1 MPVSRWLPSF
11 ARLDTC
17 VTNGGEVFLHRRSVQ
32 IALLVLCIVLA
43 FFVEIPRLVDESQ
56 NKLVKKPP
64 YTASGRALNLHK
76 ELTIADL
83 HADSLLWGRDLL
95 ARSADG
101 HVDIPRLADGNV
113 ALQVFSLPTKSPHG
127 LNIESND
134 DKSDDIFWLAI
145 VERWPPATWTSLTQ
159 RALYQA
165 RRLHRFARGSE
176 GGFVVIESSADLS
189 SYLERRRLNSR
200 LTAGLLS
207 IEGAH
212 ALDGKLENL
221 DVLYRA
227 GYRMMSPSHFFDND
241 IGGSSAGV
249 HKTGLTDQG
258 REWVRQ
264 MEARRMIVDLAHASA
279 KTIDDVLAIAK
290 RPLVVS
296 HTGVKGT
303 CDNNRNLSDDQIR
316 AVAAKGGLI
325 GIGYWDTATCGT
337 DARAIV
343 KAMRYVSD
351 RVGMEH
357 VALGSDFDGAIT
369 APFDT
374 TGLVEITDA
383 MLEAGYSEQEVRMIM
398 GENAM
403 KFLAANLPEK

>member
-1 MPVSRWLPSF
+1 MLNRGGFVRKLVPVIL
-11 ARLDTC
+11 
-17 VTNGGEVFLHRRSVQ
+17 V
-32 IALLVLCIVLA
+32 VLCLVVAFFSGISRIVDEHENKVLA
-43 FFVEIPRLVDESQ
+43 
-56 NKLVKKPP
+56 KPP
-64 YTASGRALNLHK
+64 YRNSVSGRALNLHQQ
-76 ELTIADL
+76 LTIADL

-95 ARSADG
+95 ERSSYG

-127 LNIESND
+127 LNIETND
-134 DKSDDIFWLAI
+134 DKSDDIYWLAL
-145 VERWPPATWTSLTQ
+145 VERWPPRTWESLTA
-159 RALYQA
+159 RAVYQA
-165 RRLHRFARGSE
+165 QRLHDAAMASRGS
-176 GGFVVIESSADLS
+176 FTLIESSSQLA
-189 SYLERRRLNSR
+189 SYLERRRENGR
-200 LTAGLLS
+200 MTAGLLS

-221 DVLYRA
+221 DVLYNA

-249 HKTGLTDQG
+249 DKTGLTEKG

-264 MEARRMIVDLAHASA
+264 MEARHMIVDLAHASP
-279 KTIDDVLAIAK
+279 KTIDDVLAMAT
-290 RPLVVS
+290 RPVVVS

-343 KAMRYVSD
+343 RAMKYVSD
-351 RVGMEH
+351 RVGAEH
-357 VALGSDFDGAIT
+357 VALGSDFDGAVT
-369 APFDT
+369 TPFDT
-374 TGLVEITDA
+374 TGVVEITAA
-383 MLEAGYSEQEVRMIM
+383 MMDAGYSEEEIRMIM
-398 GENAM
+398 GENVV
-403 KFLAANLPEK
+403 KFLEANLPER

>member
-1 MPVSRWLPSF
+1 MR
-11 ARLDTC
+11 
-17 VTNGGEVFLHRRSVQ
+17 GRSVQ
-32 IALLVLCIVLA
+32 ITLLVLCIVAALFIA
-43 FFVEIPRLVDESQ
+43 IPPLVDERE
-56 NKLVKKPP
+56 NKLLKKPP
-64 YTASGRALNLHK
+64 YMASERALTLHR

-95 ARSADG
+95 ERSAYG

-127 LNIESND
+127 LNIESNE
-134 DKSDDIFWLAI
+134 DKNDDIFWLAI
-145 VERWPPATWTSLTQ
+145 ADRWPLATWNSLTE

-165 RRLHRFARGSE
+165 RRLHQFALGSR
-176 GGFVVIESSADLS
+176 GGFVVIESAADLS
-189 SYLERRRLNSR
+189 RYLGRRRLNDK

-212 ALDGKLENL
+212 ALDGNLENL

-227 GYRMMSPSHFFDND
+227 GYRMMAPSHFFDND
-241 IGGSSAGV
+241 IGGSAAGV
-249 HKTGLTDQG
+249 HKTGLTAKG

-264 MEARRMIVDLAHASA
+264 MEARHMIVDLAHASA
-279 KTIDDVLAIAK
+279 KTIEDVLAIAN

-351 RVGMEH
+351 RVGVEH
-357 VALGSDFDGAIT
+357 VALGSDFDGAVT

-374 TGLVEITDA
+374 TGVVEITDA
-383 MLEAGYSEQEVRMIM
+383 MLEAGYSEQEIRMVM
-398 GENAM
+398 GENAVR
-403 KFLAANLPEK
+403 FLEANLPEK

>member
-1 MPVSRWLPSF
+1 MFS
-11 ARLDTC
+11 
-17 VTNGGEVFLHRRSVQ
+17 VTRNPGGIVHRRPVQ
-32 IALLVLCIVLA
+32 IAVLVFCIVVA
-43 FFVEIPRLVDESQ
+43 FFIAIPRLVDENQ
-56 NKLVKKPP
+56 NKVLTKPP
-64 YTASGRALNLHK
+64 YSASERALNLHK
-76 ELTIADL
+76 QLTIVDL

-95 ARSADG
+95 ERSTYG
-101 HVDIPRLADGNV
+101 HVDIPRLSDGNV

-127 LNIESND
+127 LNIESNE
-134 DKSDDIFWLAI
+134 DKSDDIFWLTL
-145 VERWPPATWTSLTQ
+145 VDRWPPATWRSLTA

-165 RRLHRFARGSE
+165 RRLHQFATGSR
-176 GGFVVIESSADLS
+176 GGFVVIGSSADLS
-189 SYLERRRLNSR
+189 SYLERRRSNGR
-200 LTAGLLS
+200 ITAGLLS

-241 IGGSSAGV
+241 IGGSAAGV
-249 HKTGLTDQG
+249 HKTGLTEKG

-264 MEARRMIVDLAHASA
+264 MEARRMIIDLAHASPQ
-279 KTIDDVLAIAK
+279 TIADVLAIAT

-303 CDNNRNLSDDQIR
+303 CDNNRNLTDDQML
-316 AVAAKGGLI
+316 AVAARGGLI

-343 KAMRYVSD
+343 KAMRYLSD
-351 RVGMEH
+351 RVGAEH
-357 VALGSDFDGAIT
+357 VTLGSDFDGAIT

-374 TGLVEITDA
+374 TGLVEITEA
-383 MLEAGYSEQEVRMIM
+383 MLQAGYSEREIRMIM
-398 GENAM
+398 GENAIA
-403 KFLAANLPEK
+403 FLKANLPEK

>member
-1 MPVSRWLPSF
+1 L
-11 ARLDTC
+11 
-17 VTNGGEVFLHRRSVQ
+17 RRKSVQ
-32 IALLVLCIVLA
+32 VILPVLFIVVA
-43 FFVEIPRLVDESQ
+43 FFLTIPRLVDEQQ

-64 YTASGRALNLHK
+64 YPASQRALNLHK
-76 ELTIADL
+76 ELIIADL

-95 ARSADG
+95 ERSVYG

-127 LNIESND
+127 LNIESNE
-134 DKSDDIFWLAI
+134 DKNDDIFWLA
-145 VERWPPATWTSLTQ
+145 VVDRWPPKTWTSLTE

-165 RRLHRFARGSE
+165 RRLHRFASGSR
-176 GGFVVIESSADLS
+176 GGFVVIESAADLS
-189 SYLERRRLNSR
+189 NYMQRRHRNGR

-212 ALDGKLENL
+212 ALDGNLENL

-241 IGGSSAGV
+241 VGGSSAGV
-249 HKTGLTDQG
+249 HKTGLTEKG

-264 MEARRMIVDLAHASA
+264 MESRHMIIDLAHASA
-279 KTIDDVLAIAK
+279 KTIEDVLATAT
-290 RPLVVS
+290 RPVVIS
-296 HTGVKGT
+296 HAGVKGT

-325 GIGYWDTATCGT
+325 GIGYWDTATCGN
-337 DARAIV
+337 DARAVAQAI
-343 KAMRYVSD
+343 RYVSD
-351 RVGMEH
+351 RVGAEH
-357 VALGSDFDGAIT
+357 VALGSDFDGAVT
-369 APFDT
+369 TPFDT

-383 MLEAGYSEQEVRMIM
+383 MLEAGFSEQDIRMIM
-398 GENAM
+398 GENVM
-403 KFLAANLPEK
+403 KFLQANLPEK

>member
-1 MPVSRWLPSF
+1 MR
-11 ARLDTC
+11 
-17 VTNGGEVFLHRRSVQ
+17 RRSVQ
-32 IALLVLCIVLA
+32 ITLLVLCIVAALFIA
-43 FFVEIPRLVDESQ
+43 IPPLVDERE
-56 NKLVKKPP
+56 NKLLKKPP
-64 YTASGRALNLHK
+64 YTASERALKLHQ

-95 ARSADG
+95 ERSTYG

-127 LNIESND
+127 LNIESNE
-134 DKSDDIFWLAI
+134 DKNDDIFWLAI
-145 VERWPPATWTSLTQ
+145 ADRWPPVTWNSLTE

-165 RRLHRFARGSE
+165 RRLHQFARGSR
-176 GGFVVIESSADLS
+176 GGFVVIESSSDLS
-189 SYLERRRLNSR
+189 RYLDRRRLNGK

-241 IGGSSAGV
+241 IGGSAAGV
-249 HKTGLTDQG
+249 HKTGLTEKG

-264 MEARRMIVDLAHASA
+264 MEARHMIVDLAHASA
-279 KTIDDVLAIAK
+279 KTIEDVLAIAN
-290 RPLVVS
+290 RPPVVS

-303 CDNNRNLSDDQIR
+303 CNNNRNLSDDQIR

-325 GIGYWDTATCGT
+325 GIGYWDTASCGS

-343 KAMRYVSD
+343 KAMRYVSA
-351 RVGMEH
+351 RVGVEH

-374 TGLVEITDA
+374 TGVVEITDA
-383 MLEAGYSEQEVRMIM
+383 MLEAGYSEQEIRMIM
-398 GENAM
+398 GENAVR
-403 KFLAANLPEK
+403 FLEANLPEK

>member
-1 MPVSRWLPSF
+1 MRTRLVSIVL
-11 ARLDTC
+11 
-17 VTNGGEVFLHRRSVQ
+17 V
-32 IALLVLCIVLA
+32 VLCIAIA
-43 FFVEIPRLVDESQ
+43 FFAEIPRLVDESQ
-56 NKLVKKPP
+56 NKVFAKPP
-64 YTASGRALNLHK
+64 YTASDRALTLHK
-76 ELTIADL
+76 QLTIADL

-95 ARSADG
+95 ERSTDG

-127 LNIESND
+127 LNIESNE
-134 DKSDDIFWLAI
+134 DKNDDIFWLAV
-145 VERWPPATWTSLTQ
+145 VERWPPATWKSLTA

-165 RRLHRFARGSE
+165 RRLHAFAGGSR
-176 GGFVVIESSADLS
+176 GGFVVIESAADLS
-189 SYLERRRLNSR
+189 NYLERRRTNGR
-200 LTAGLLS
+200 ITAGLLS

-241 IGGSSAGV
+241 IGGSAAGV
-249 HKTGLTDQG
+249 HKTGLTEKG
-258 REWVRQ
+258 RELVRQ
-264 MEARRMIVDLAHASA
+264 MEARHMIVDLAHASPR
-279 KTIDDVLAIAK
+279 TIEDVLAIAT

-303 CDNNRNLSDDQIR
+303 CDNNRNVTDDQIR

-351 RVGMEH
+351 RVGVEH
-357 VALGSDFDGAIT
+357 VALGSDFDGAVT
-369 APFDT
+369 EPFDT
-374 TGLVEITDA
+374 TGLVEITEA
-383 MLEAGYSEQEVRMIM
+383 MLNAGYSEQEIRMIM
-398 GENAM
+398 GENVVR
-403 KFLAANLPEK
+403 FLKESLPAK

>member
-1 MPVSRWLPSF
+1 VGRPW
-11 ARLDTC
+11 
-17 VTNGGEVFLHRRSVQ
+17 VQ
-32 IALLVLCIVLA
+32 GMVLA
-43 FFVEIPRLVDESQ
+43 ICIAVAFFTEIPRLVEQ
-56 NKLVKKPP
+56 RENKLIRRPP
-64 YTASGRALNLHK
+64 YSASTRAIDLHK
-76 ELTIADL
+76 KLMIVDL

-95 ARSADG
+95 ERGDYG
-101 HVDIPRLADGNV
+101 QVDIPRLADGNV

-145 VERWPPATWTSLTQ
+145 SERWPPRTWNSLTE

-165 RRLHRFARGSE
+165 RRLHEFARGSV
-176 GGFVVIESSADLS
+176 GGFVVIESVADLS
-189 SYLERRRLNSR
+189 SYLERRRSNRR

-212 ALDGKLENL
+212 ALEGKLENL

-227 GYRMMSPSHFFDND
+227 GYRMMSPSYFFDND

-249 HKTGLTDQG
+249 HKTGLTEKG

-264 MEARRMIVDLAHASA
+264 MEARHMIVDLAHASA
-279 KTIDDVLAIAK
+279 KTTEDVLAMAI
-290 RPLVVS
+290 RPVVVS

-303 CDNNRNLSDDQIR
+303 CDNNRNLSDDEIR

-325 GIGYWDTATCGT
+325 GIGYWETATCGT

-343 KAMRYVSD
+343 KAMRYASD
-351 RVGMEH
+351 RVGVEH

-374 TGLVEITDA
+374 TGVVEITDA
-383 MLEAGYSEQEVRMIM
+383 LLEAGYSEQDIRMIM
-398 GENAM
+398 GENTLR
-403 KFLAANLPEK
+403 FLQANLPEK

>member
-1 MPVSRWLPSF
+1 VL
-11 ARLDTC
+11 
-17 VTNGGEVFLHRRSVQ
+17 RRSVP
-32 IALLVLCIVLA
+32 IVLLVLCIAAVC
-43 FFVEIPRLVDESQ
+43 FFEIPAQLDEHQ

-64 YTASGRALNLHK
+64 YSVSEPALRLHR

-95 ARSADG
+95 ARDLDG

-113 ALQVFSLPTKSPHG
+113 ALQVFSLPTKTPRG

-134 DKSDDIFWLAI
+134 DKSDDIYWLAI
-145 VERWPPATWTSLTQ
+145 VQRWPLATWNSLTE

-165 RRLHRFARGSE
+165 RRLHQFARGSM
-176 GGFVVIESSADLS
+176 GGFVVIESAADLS
-189 SYLERRRLNSR
+189 SYLQRRQLNR
-200 LTAGLLS
+200 QLTAGLLS

-212 ALDGKLENL
+212 ALDGNLEKL

-249 HKTGLTDQG
+249 QKIGLTEKG

-264 MEARRMIVDLAHASA
+264 MEARHMIIDLSHASA
-279 KTIDDVLAIAK
+279 KTIEDVLAMAT
-290 RPLVVS
+290 RPVVVS

-325 GIGYWDTATCGT
+325 GIGYWQIASCGT

-343 KAMRYVSD
+343 KAMRYVSAQ
-351 RVGMEH
+351 VGVEH

-374 TGLVEITDA
+374 TGLALITEA
-383 MLEAGYSEQEVRMIM
+383 MLEAGYSEREIRMIM
-398 GENAM
+398 GENVM

>member
-1 MPVSRWLPSF
+1 VR
-11 ARLDTC
+11 
-17 VTNGGEVFLHRRSVQ
+17 RRSVQ
-32 IALLVLCIVLA
+32 ITLLVLCILA
-43 FFVEIPRLVDESQ
+43 AFLIAIPPLVDERQ
-56 NKLVKKPP
+56 NKLLKKPP
-64 YTASGRALNLHK
+64 YTASERALKLHK

-95 ARSADG
+95 ERSTYG

-127 LNIESND
+127 LNIESNEG
-134 DKSDDIFWLAI
+134 KNDDIFWLAI
-145 VERWPPATWTSLTQ
+145 VDRWPPATWNGLTE

-165 RRLHRFARGSE
+165 RRLHQFALGSR
-176 GGFVVIESSADLS
+176 GGFVLIESSADLS
-189 SYLERRRLNSR
+189 SYLERRRLNGK

-241 IGGSSAGV
+241 IGGSAAGV
-249 HKTGLTDQG
+249 HKTGLTEKG

-264 MEARRMIVDLAHASA
+264 MEARHMIVDLAHASA
-279 KTIDDVLAIAK
+279 KTIEDVLAIAK

-325 GIGYWDTATCGT
+325 GMGYWDTATCGT

-351 RVGMEH
+351 RVGGEH

-374 TGLVEITDA
+374 TGVVEITDA
-383 MLEAGYSEQEVRMIM
+383 MLEAGYSEQEIRMIM
-398 GENAM
+398 GENVVR
-403 KFLAANLPEK
+403 FLEANLPEK

>member
-1 MPVSRWLPSF
+1 L
-11 ARLDTC
+11 
-17 VTNGGEVFLHRRSVQ
+17 RRKSGQ
-32 IALLVLCIVLA
+32 IILLVLFIVVA
-43 FFVEIPRLVDESQ
+43 FFLTIPRLVDEQQ
-56 NKLVKKPP
+56 NKLEKKPP
-64 YTASGRALNLHK
+64 YAASQRALNLHK

-95 ARSADG
+95 ERSVYG

-113 ALQVFSLPTKSPHG
+113 ALQMFSLPTKSPRG
-127 LNIESND
+127 LNIESNE
-134 DKSDDIFWLAI
+134 DKNDDIFWLA
-145 VERWPPATWTSLTQ
+145 VVDRWPPKTWTSLTE

-165 RRLHRFARGSE
+165 RRLHRFASGSR
-176 GGFVVIESSADLS
+176 GGFVVIESAADLS
-189 SYLERRRLNSR
+189 NYMQRRHRNGR

-212 ALDGKLENL
+212 ALDGNLENL

-249 HKTGLTDQG
+249 HKIGLTEKG

-264 MEARRMIVDLAHASA
+264 MESRRMIIDLAHASA
-279 KTIDDVLAIAK
+279 KTIEDVLAIAT
-290 RPLVVS
+290 RPVLVS
-296 HTGVKGT
+296 HTGIKGT

-325 GIGYWDTATCGT
+325 GIGYWDTATCGN

-351 RVGMEH
+351 RVGVEH
-357 VALGSDFDGAIT
+357 VALGSDFDGAVT

-383 MLEAGYSEQEVRMIM
+383 MLQEGYSEQEIRMIM
-398 GENAM
+398 GENAVR
-403 KFLAANLPEK
+403 FLHANLPEN

>member
-1 MPVSRWLPSF
+1 MR
-11 ARLDTC
+11 
-17 VTNGGEVFLHRRSVQ
+17 RRSVQ
-32 IALLVLCIVLA
+32 VTLLVLCIGA
-43 FFVEIPRLVDESQ
+43 TFFIAIPPLVDERE
-56 NKLVKKPP
+56 NKLLKKPP
-64 YTASGRALNLHK
+64 YTASDRALKLHK

-95 ARSADG
+95 ERSTYG
-101 HVDIPRLADGNV
+101 HVDIPRLADTNV

-127 LNIESND
+127 LNIESNE

-145 VERWPPATWTSLTQ
+145 ADRWPPATWNSLTE

-165 RRLHRFARGSE
+165 RRLHQFARGSR

-189 SYLERRRLNSR
+189 SYLERRRLNGK

-241 IGGSSAGV
+241 IGGSAAGV
-249 HKTGLTDQG
+249 HKTGLTEKG

-264 MEARRMIVDLAHASA
+264 MEARHMIVDLAHASA
-279 KTIDDVLAIAK
+279 KTMEDVLAIAN

-303 CDNNRNLSDDQIR
+303 CNNNRNLSDDEIR

-325 GIGYWDTATCGT
+325 GIGYWDTASCGS
-337 DARAIV
+337 DAGAIV
-343 KAMRYVSD
+343 KAMRYVSA
-351 RVGMEH
+351 RVGVEH

-374 TGLVEITDA
+374 TGVVEITDA
-383 MLEAGYSEQEVRMIM
+383 MLEAGYSEQEIRMIM
-398 GENAM
+398 GENAVR
-403 KFLAANLPEK
+403 FLEANLPEK

>member
-1 MPVSRWLPSF
+1 V
-11 ARLDTC
+11 
-17 VTNGGEVFLHRRSVQ
+17 RRRPVQ
-32 IALLVLCIVLA
+32 IALFVLCIVVV
-43 FFVEIPRLVDESQ
+43 FFLTIPRLVDEDQ
-56 NKLVKKPP
+56 NKVVKKPP
-64 YTASGRALNLHK
+64 YAASARALQLHK
-76 ELTIADL
+76 QLTIADL

-95 ARSADG
+95 ERSAYG

-113 ALQVFSLPTKSPHG
+113 ALQVFSLPTKSPAG
-127 LNIESND
+127 LNIESNL
-134 DKSDDIFWLAI
+134 DKNDQIFWLAI
-145 VERWPPATWTSLTQ
+145 VDRWPPATWNSLTE

-165 RRLHRFARGSE
+165 RRLHRFAGGSH
-176 GGFVVIESSADLS
+176 GGFVVIESAADLS
-189 SYLERRRLNSR
+189 SYLERRRLNGR

-249 HKTGLTDQG
+249 HKTGLTDKG

-264 MEARRMIVDLAHASA
+264 MEARHMIVDLAHASSR
-279 KTIDDVLAIAK
+279 TIDDVLAIAN
-290 RPLVVS
+290 RPVVVS

-303 CDNNRNLSDDQIR
+303 CNNNRNLSDDQIR

-351 RVGMEH
+351 RVGVEH
-357 VALGSDFDGAIT
+357 VALGSDFDGATT
-369 APFDT
+369 APFDA

-383 MLEAGYSEQEVRMIM
+383 MLEAGYSEQEIRAIM
-398 GENAM
+398 GENVM
-403 KFLAANLPEK
+403 SFLKANLPVE

>member
-1 MPVSRWLPSF
+1 MR
-11 ARLDTC
+11 
-17 VTNGGEVFLHRRSVQ
+17 RRSVQ
-32 IALLVLCIVLA
+32 ITLLVMCIVVA
-43 FFVEIPRLVDESQ
+43 FFVAIPRLVDEDQ
-56 NKLVKKPP
+56 NKVLKKPP
-64 YTASGRALNLHK
+64 YTASERAANLHK

-95 ARSADG
+95 ERG
-101 HVDIPRLADGNV
+101 IYGQIDIPRLSDGNV

-127 LNIESND
+127 LNIESNE
-134 DKSDDIFWLAI
+134 DKHDDIFWLA
-145 VERWPPATWTSLTQ
+145 VVGRWPPATWNSLTE

-165 RRLHRFARGSE
+165 RRLHQFARGSR
-176 GGFVVIESSADLS
+176 GGFVVIESAADLS
-189 SYLERRRLNSR
+189 SYMERRRLNGK

-221 DVLYRA
+221 NVLYRA

-241 IGGSSAGV
+241 IGGSAAGV
-249 HKTGLTDQG
+249 HKTGLTEKG

-264 MEARRMIVDLAHASA
+264 MEARHMIVDLAHASPQ
-279 KTIDDVLAIAK
+279 TIADVLAIAS

-351 RVGMEH
+351 RVGVEH
-357 VALGSDFDGAIT
+357 VALGSDFDGAVT
-369 APFDT
+369 TPFDT

-383 MLEAGYSEQEVRMIM
+383 MLAAGYSEREIRMIM

-403 KFLAANLPEK
+403 NFLKANLPEK

>member
-1 MPVSRWLPSF
+1 MRRLVSLI
-11 ARLDTC
+11 
-17 VTNGGEVFLHRRSVQ
+17 VV
-32 IALLVLCIVLA
+32 VLCVVVA
-43 FFVEIPRLVDESQ
+43 FFTQIPRLVDESE
-56 NKLVKKPP
+56 NKVLKKPP
-64 YTASGRALNLHK
+64 YYPSARALALHK
-76 ELTIADL
+76 QLTVADL

-95 ARSADG
+95 DRGTDG

-113 ALQVFSLPTKSPHG
+113 ALQVFSLPTKSPYG
-127 LNIESND
+127 LNIESNE
-134 DKSDDIFWLAI
+134 DKNDNIFWLA
-145 VERWPPATWTSLTQ
+145 VVDRWPLATWKSLTQ

-165 RRLHRFARGSE
+165 GRLHQFAKGSR
-176 GGFVVIESSADLS
+176 GGFVVIESAADLS
-189 SYLERRRLNSR
+189 GYLERRRANGR
-200 LTAGLLS
+200 ITAGMLS

-241 IGGSSAGV
+241 IGGSAAGV
-249 HKTGLTDQG
+249 HKIGLTEKG

-264 MEARRMIVDLAHASA
+264 MEARHMIVDLAHASPW
-279 KTIDDVLAIAK
+279 TIEDVLAIAT

-303 CDNNRNLSDDQIR
+303 CDNNRNLTDDQIR

-351 RVGMEH
+351 RVGAEH
-357 VALGSDFDGAIT
+357 VALGSDFDGAVT
-369 APFDT
+369 EPFDT
-374 TGLVEITDA
+374 TGLAEITDA
-383 MLEAGYSEQEVRMIM
+383 MLEAGYSEAEIRMIM
-398 GENAM
+398 GDNVV
-403 KFLAANLPEK
+403 KFLLQNLPEK

>member
-1 MPVSRWLPSF
+1 VGRPW
-11 ARLDTC
+11 
-17 VTNGGEVFLHRRSVQ
+17 VQ
-32 IALLVLCIVLA
+32 GIVLA
-43 FFVEIPRLVDESQ
+43 ICIAVAFLTEIPRLVEQ
-56 NKLVKKPP
+56 RENKLIRRPP
-64 YTASGRALNLHK
+64 YSASARAMDLHK
-76 ELTIADL
+76 KLMIVDL

-95 ARSADG
+95 ERGDYG
-101 HVDIPRLADGNV
+101 QVDIPRLAAGNV

-134 DKSDDIFWLAI
+134 DKSDDIFSLAI
-145 VERWPPATWTSLTQ
+145 AERWPPRTWNSLTE

-165 RRLHRFARGSE
+165 RRLHEFARGSV
-176 GGFVVIESSADLS
+176 GGFVVIESVADLS
-189 SYLERRRLNSR
+189 SYLERRRSNRR

-249 HKTGLTDQG
+249 HKTGLTEKG

-264 MEARRMIVDLAHASA
+264 MEARHMIVDLAHASA
-279 KTIDDVLAIAK
+279 KTIEDVLAMAN

-303 CDNNRNLSDDQIR
+303 CDNNRNLSDDQIQ

-351 RVGMEH
+351 RVGAEH

-374 TGLVEITDA
+374 TGVVEITDA
-383 MLEAGYSEQEVRMIM
+383 MLEAGYSEQDIRMIM
-398 GENAM
+398 GENVLR
-403 KFLAANLPEK
+403 FLQANLPEK

>member
-1 MPVSRWLPSF
+1 VSKRWVSIF
-11 ARLDTC
+11 
-17 VTNGGEVFLHRRSVQ
+17 
-32 IALLVLCIVLA
+32 LLVLCIAVA
-43 FFVEIPRLVDESQ
+43 FFTQIPRLVDESE
-56 NKLVKKPP
+56 NKVVAKAP
-64 YTASGRALNLHK
+64 YRATDRALALHK
-76 ELTIADL
+76 RLTIADL

-95 ARSADG
+95 ERGSDG

-113 ALQVFSLPTKSPHG
+113 ALQIFSLPTKSPHG
-127 LNIESND
+127 LNIESNE

-145 VERWPPATWTSLTQ
+145 VERWPPATWKSLTE

-165 RRLHRFARGSE
+165 RRLHQFASASR
-176 GGFVVIESSADLS
+176 GGFIVVESGADLS
-189 SYLERRRLNSR
+189 RYLDRRRQNGR

-227 GYRMMSPSHFFDND
+227 GYRTMSPSHFFDND
-241 IGGSSAGV
+241 IGGSAAGV
-249 HKTGLTDQG
+249 HKTGLTEKG

-264 MEARRMIVDLAHASA
+264 MEDRHMIVDLAHASPQ
-279 KTIDDVLAIAK
+279 TIEDVLAIAT
-290 RPLVVS
+290 RPVVVS

-303 CDNNRNLSDDQIR
+303 CDNNRNLTDEQIR

-351 RVGMEH
+351 RVGVEH
-357 VALGSDFDGAIT
+357 VALGSDFDGAVKE
-369 APFDT
+369 PFDT
-374 TGLVEITDA
+374 TGLVEITEA
-383 MLEAGYSEQEVRMIM
+383 MLNAGYSESEIRMIM
-398 GENAM
+398 GENVVR
-403 KFLAANLPEK
+403 FLRENLPEK

>member
-1 MPVSRWLPSF
+1 MRK
-11 ARLDTC
+11 
-17 VTNGGEVFLHRRSVQ
+17 RSVQ
-32 IALLVLCIVLA
+32 ITLVVLCIVAA
-43 FFVEIPRLVDESQ
+43 FLIAIPPLVDERE
-56 NKLVKKPP
+56 NKLLKKPP
-64 YTASGRALNLHK
+64 YTASERALKLHK
-76 ELTIADL
+76 ELIIADL

-95 ARSADG
+95 ERSTYG
-101 HVDIPRLADGNV
+101 HVDIPRLADGNI
-113 ALQVFSLPTKSPHG
+113 ALQVFSLPTKSPRG
-127 LNIESND
+127 LNIESNE
-134 DKSDDIFWLAI
+134 DKNDDIFWLAI
-145 VERWPPATWTSLTQ
+145 VDRWPPATWNSLTE

-165 RRLHRFARGSE
+165 RRLHQFALGSR
-176 GGFVVIESSADLS
+176 GGFVVVESAADLS
-189 SYLERRRLNSR
+189 RYLERRRLNR
-200 LTAGLLS
+200 KLTAGLLS

-241 IGGSSAGV
+241 IGGSAAGV
-249 HKTGLTDQG
+249 HKTGLTEKG

-264 MEARRMIVDLAHASA
+264 MEARHMIVDLAHASA
-279 KTIDDVLAIAK
+279 KTIADVLAIAN

-303 CDNNRNLSDDQIR
+303 CANNRNLSDDQIR

-325 GIGYWDTATCGT
+325 GVGYWDTATCGT

-343 KAMRYVSD
+343 KAMRFVSD
-351 RVGMEH
+351 RVGAEH

-374 TGLVEITDA
+374 TGVVEITDA
-383 MLEAGYSEQEVRMIM
+383 MLEAGYSEQEIRMIM
-398 GENAM
+398 GENAVR
-403 KFLAANLPEK
+403 FLEANLPEK